1 MYILKV
7 SSTVLD
13 IQCFIYTDYVN
24 FIRACYIFWMH
35 FFEGFFSFQ
44 SYSCYLWIFDFLDSM
59 YTAKQKCDFLKREND
74 IILEIW

>member
-1 MYILKV
+1 
-7 SSTVLD
+7 
-13 IQCFIYTDYVN
+13 
-24 FIRACYIFWMH
+24 MH